1 MKGHRHRPPLTATE
15 LAALYEANPLPV
27 VHRLLWE
34 IHRLHGT
41 IRTANAARV
50 AIGTRVG
57 TANTPANI
65 WELFENDLDA
75 EPCLAEAPT
84 ARQPDAAPDVPGDET
99 EGRRKRR
106 MRNGG

>member
-1 MKGHRHRPPLTATE
+1 MRAHRHLPPLTAAE
-15 LAALYEANPLPV
+15 LAALYEENPLPV
-27 VHRLLWE
+27 VRQLLWE

-41 IRTANAARV
+41 IRTAQAARV

-65 WELFENDLDA
+65 WELFERELDA
-75 EPCLAEAPT
+75 EPCLAEEPK
-84 ARQPDAAPDVPGDET
+84 ARQPDAPHDDET